1 MRSYTPDVEK
11 SEMQAIEQIRRFLSL
26 KYVQIALSF
35 TTILVIGVVI
45 FRNFLFTNGWPA
57 GGDALGLVSRAYIF
71 GKDFRWLYV
80 WRPYSFGFVEVI
92 HGYDFFLMVLN
103 WVCGNAITTAKIF
116 LFLTF
121 TVAGFSSFTLA
132 YWYTRNSTASLA
144 AALVYTLN
152 QWLFSQY
159 TEAHGDFLFSYSL
172 GPLVFLLFFR
182 AFETRKLKDVL
193 FAALA
198 LGLFATGFHPE
209 SVVIYGATFPIFAIL
224 FVLMP
229 PKNESRLKKL
239 GDFFKVALPLAVI
252 SLALATFVLL
262 PMAYNVTPRYYQP
275 TYKYVLE
282 DMYGGGVF
290 KNLTDAFSLGA
301 VEVWG
306 YVNAVDVINGVALPD
321 VPTKTLSLILFS
333 LACLTVFIR
342 RDKYTIFFA
351 VSALVAVF
359 VAKGPNPP
367 FGYLFVWAWLNI
379 PYFAV
384 FRAASRWVMMACLS
398 HAFLTATLVDM
409 LVRYTKEK
417 KYPIINDAFSKLGA
431 RVTKTLKTS
440 LFEIPLKV
448 TRDFFTKLHRILY
461 YAGILLLIA
470 IFLNGFLSTWYYFQK
485 GLQVYSLPENYLE
498 PYSWVRQ
505 QGGDFK
511 VIGASRSPGRWM
523 NVPSSRFD
531 FGYVAMLTDIG
542 WAHDIGYESSFIHDR
557 PTMQDG
563 GWDPNAR
570 DFVDYLRFRLVG
582 QQKTSDFLKLVGL
595 FGYRY
600 LVLPAYQD
608 ADLKFFFLNQ
618 KGAANHVVYDEN
630 GSLIIENPYYTTR
643 FFSPTNHVD
652 ILGGYGSFLDL
663 CKLDSFVFNKT
674 DLFFINKLDNESF
687 TALQESASA
696 LVLANANMLDLT
708 MLQLRDK
715 TTLINAADFGVYSYN
730 TSAYWVQTTS
740 WRDIGSLVYGGKTLT
755 TYGNVTVDIPFQTPM
770 GGTYDLWLRVGFLS
784 NRGNLTIS
792 IDSDPI
798 GKIKPEADYWCGLV
812 WVKVRSLNLE
822 KGKHILTLQN
832 DGTGFND
839 VDTIALV
846 EPSLFQSTYD
856 ELLSSI
862 ESLPG
867 RIVDIMG
874 AANIF
879 AYDLPE
885 GWTIQLQDYE
895 NDLLKAENSLVMIQ
909 ENASVTASSVQDG
922 LMPENAVD
930 NSLETRWASNSSQ
943 ETPQWLEAEWPSSQE
958 VAGAKI
964 VFETAYAKDYTIQ
977 TWNGSQWV
985 LQVNVTDNSVL
996 SSTHMFREPVETTK
1010 LLLNVTAYGTPH
1022 HLVSVLEFEPGRF
1035 SSISARH
1042 FIPRQGRYM
1051 LALRLASGQDYGT
1064 LDLKIG
1070 NYSLSVNCSDTQER
1084 FQWYEGG
1091 PFEFERGEQNI
1102 SLTPRGKMVFDEL
1115 ILYSL
1120 KENENGSVLC
1130 NLFGDDFYS
1139 PMISYEEVNPTAYRV
1154 HVRTQQP
1161 FFLDF
1166 SETYSPL
1173 WKARCSD
1180 GQTFKSILAYS
1191 IINSFY
1197 INKTGEFDLDVY
1209 FEGQTYADIG
1219 LKLSLSSL
1227 VAITIVLLTPKRVVN
1242 RIRNK
1247 AALWRNKLWLLR
1259 SKRR

>member
-1 MRSYTPDVEK
+1 MRSYTPDAEK
-11 SEMQAIEQIRRFLSL
+11 SEMQAIEQIRRFLHL
-26 KYVQIALSF
+26 KYAQIALSF
-35 TTILVIGVVI
+35 AAIVVIGVVI
-45 FRNFLFTNGWPA
+45 FRNFLFTSGWPA
-57 GGDALGLVSRAYIF
+57 GGDALGLVSRAYIY

-92 HGYDFFLMVLN
+92 HAYDFFLMSLK
-103 WVCGNAITTAKIF
+103 WICGDAITTAKIF

-121 TVAGFSSFTLA
+121 IVSGFSSFTLA
-132 YWYTRNSTASLA
+132 YWHTRNSIASLA

-182 AFETRKLKDVL
+182 AFETRKLKNVL
-193 FAALA
+193 AAALA
-198 LGLFATGFHPE
+198 LGLFITGFHPE

-239 GDFFKVALPLAVI
+239 KDFFKVALSLAVI
-252 SLALATFVLL
+252 SLALAAFVLL
-262 PMAYNVTPRYYQP
+262 PMAYNVTPRYYQS
-275 TYKYVLE
+275 TYKYWLE
-282 DMYGGGVF
+282 DIYGGGIF
-290 KNLTDAFSLGA
+290 KNLTDAFSLRA

-306 YVNAVDVINGVALPD
+306 YVNTVDVINGVALPD
-321 VPTKTLSLILFS
+321 FPTETLSLILFS
-333 LACLTVFIR
+333 LACLTVLIR

-367 FGYLFVWAWLNI
+367 FGFLFVWAWLNI

-398 HAFLTATLVDM
+398 HAFLTATLVNM
-409 LVRYTKEK
+409 LMRYTKEK
-417 KYPIINDAFSKLGA
+417 KYAAIKDAFSEFGA
-431 RVTKTLKTS
+431 KVTKTLRTNR
-440 LFEIPLKV
+440 LEIPLKV
-448 TRDFFTKLHRILY
+448 AGDFFTNLHRILY
-461 YAGILLLIA
+461 YVGILLLVA
-470 IFLNGFLSTWYYFQK
+470 IFLNGFLSTWWYFQK

-498 PYSWVRQ
+498 PYNWVGQ
-505 QGGDFK
+505 QDGDFK

-523 NVPSSRFD
+523 NDPSSRFD

-582 QQKTSDFLKLVGL
+582 QQKTSDFLKMVGL

-608 ADLKFFFLNQ
+608 ADLKSFFLNQ
-618 KGAANHVVYDEN
+618 TGAANHVVYDEN
-630 GSLIIENPYYTTR
+630 GSLIIENSYYTTR
-643 FFSPTNHVD
+643 FFSPVNQAN
-652 ILGGYGSFLDL
+652 ILGGYNSFLDL

-674 DLFFINKLDNESF
+674 NMFFIDKLDNESF
-687 TALQESASA
+687 RELQENSSA
-696 LVLANANMLDLT
+696 LVLANANLLDLT
-708 MLQLRDK
+708 MLQLRGK
-715 TTLINAADFGVYSYN
+715 TTLMNAADFGLYSYN

-740 WRDIGSLVYGGKTLT
+740 WRDIGSLVYGGETLT
-755 TYGNVTVDIPFQTPM
+755 TCGNVTVGIPFQTPTD
-770 GGTYDLWLRVGFLS
+770 GTYDLWLRVGFLS
-784 NRGNLTIS
+784 NRGNLIIS
-792 IDSDPI
+792 IDSDPV
-798 GKIKPEADYWCGLV
+798 GRIKPEADYWCGLV

-839 VDTIALV
+839 VDAIAVV

-856 ELLSSI
+856 EVLSSV
-862 ESLPG
+862 ESSPG

-909 ENASVTASSVQDG
+909 ENANVTASSVQDG
-922 LMPENAVD
+922 LTPENAVD
-930 NSLETRWASNSSQ
+930 GSLETRWASDSSQ
-943 ETPQWLEAEWPSSQE
+943 ETPQWLEVEWPSAQE

-985 LQVNVTDNSVL
+985 LQINVTGNSAL
-996 SSTHMFREPVETTK
+996 SSTHIFKESVETTK
-1010 LLLNVTAYGTPH
+1010 LLLNMTAYGTPH

-1042 FIPRQGRYM
+1042 FILRQGRYM
-1051 LALRLASGQDYGT
+1051 LAMRLATGPDYGT
-1064 LDLKIG
+1064 LDMKIG
-1070 NYSLSVNCSDTQER
+1070 NYSLSFNCTAAEEK
-1084 FQWYEGG
+1084 FQWYESG
-1091 PFEFERGEQNI
+1091 PLQFERGEQNI
-1102 SLTPRGKMVFDEL
+1102 SVIPRGKMIFDQL

-1120 KENENGSVLC
+1120 KENENGSELG
-1130 NLFGDDFYS
+1130 NLFGDDSYS
-1139 PMISYEEVNPTAYRV
+1139 PIISYEEINPTAYRV

-1166 SETYSPL
+1166 SEAYNPL
-1173 WKARCSD
+1173 WKAICSD
-1180 GQTFKSILAYS
+1180 GQNFKSTMAYS

-1227 VAITIVLLTPKRVVN
+1227 AVITIVLLIPRRVIN

-1247 AALWRNKLWLLR
+1247 AALWRSRLWLLR
-1259 SKRR
+1259 SKQK